1 MMPPSQTLSVDGRL
15 SRGGQVTSSLASSTR
30 NSPPPPESVTGSDAF
45 GSKNQAHL
53 PPPIQEHIAACQ
65 HSAKPLDGDKLAQL
79 AKEFADAIPDDEFSV
94 AALQGYLLRNKSQPE
109 AAAEGVAA
117 WVVSEREMRERLK
130 KEKEAREIKEKLER
144 EKRRKELIEK
154 EKEKADLEKKE
165 LELTKLRQQLQEHEA
180 RNKGESEKSED
191 EPGSTPNVEVPKD
204 EDKSENN
211 TDEDSDEENV
221 PPPST
226 PPETAWINVPEGSS

>member
-1 MMPPSQTLSVDGRL
+1 MVSCLGVCWCVGGVKIFANPTFLL
-15 SRGGQVTSSLASSTR
+15 SRAV
-30 NSPPPPESVTGSDAF
+30 D
-45 GSKNQAHL
+45 
-53 PPPIQEHIAACQ
+53 
-65 HSAKPLDGDKLAQL
+65 
-79 AKEFADAIPDDEFSV
+79 
-94 AALQGYLLRNKSQPE
+94 LLRNKSQPE

-130 KEKEAREIKEKLER
+130 KEKEAREIKEKLEVSARRKSLFFCRAFHHFHLYLAHRHRAQR